1 MNILW
6 IEDFDKLEPGTATL
20 NLMFQDLMSFDNW
33 DEDELSLLSK
43 PSDLEKFFKENSAL
57 HCVFL
62 CRHYFD
68 YVDFKTNKDL
78 TKGIDAVIID
88 IRLDNNVNFNDPI
101 PSGFN
106 DKAKFHQEAGF
117 YIFNDLVHLGFPAE
131 KMCFMTGEKNSFDTF
146 KTRCSDIYI
155 PEVVGFEK
163 SNAEYGNLR
172 QWIKER
178 ETDYSILRRGI
189 IEGCEFL
196 KSHIEKDEANIQFR
210 DFIKIENQ
218 QPTIE
223 IPAADMGNYLDTLA
237 QFLPLLKQSDAST
250 IFYRL
255 FLRTFVHEW
264 EENVEAKWLKE
275 KHGNDLS
282 KIRDIYTFAWLMK
295 MTRNWVSHAN
305 LLEPLNPQFIAFLFL
320 VNMRAMF
327 KLPKAIQPYEKILLG
342 CLSTSPEITNEL
354 ENHIKNSE
362 NDINEILTC
371 LKIPEYKVD
380 KNGQQRFDKNGKEIL
395 KDFGDKINA
404 IYRQNT
410 GNPDA
415 EPHDYQKFLLHY
427 FWVNQKSDL
436 RNLTAASDD
445 FLPTLARHIY
455 NLSFSLKNTEV

>member
-305 LLEPLNPQFIAFLFL
+305 LLEPLKPQFIAFLFL

-327 KLPKAIQPYEKILLG
+327 KLPKTIQLYEHILLR
-342 CLSTSPEITNEL
+342 CISPSLPNPIILKEL
-354 ENHIKNSE
+354 QDYVGGLK
-362 NDINEILTC
+362 NDIDGILTG
-371 LKIPEYKVD
+371 LKLD
-380 KNGQQRFDKNGKEIL
+380 QTGH
-395 KDFGDKINA
+395 FGEKINA

-415 EPHDYQKFLLHY
+415 EPHNYRKFLLHY
-427 FWVNQKSDL
+427 FWINQKSDL
-436 RNLTAASDD
+436 RNLTASSDD

-455 NLSFSLKNTEV
+455 NCSFSLKNTEV